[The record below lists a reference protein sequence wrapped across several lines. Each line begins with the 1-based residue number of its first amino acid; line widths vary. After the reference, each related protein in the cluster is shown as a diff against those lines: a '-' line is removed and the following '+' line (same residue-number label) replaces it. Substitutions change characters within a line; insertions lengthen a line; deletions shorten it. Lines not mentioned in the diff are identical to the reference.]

1 MFYISNLAAG
11 LERGLDQPEF
21 LLEAVRPFE
30 GRAGIEIFLHY
41 HDDAYRRRV
50 EEAEDWLGSIPRTL
64 HGPFLHV
71 EASSEKNSVGQ
82 AYLFDAYRWAFERAE
97 RLGCREMVFHTH
109 QRVIEEAEKRRAQ
122 QNVRDNLSALIRM
135 GSEHGVT
142 LLIENL
148 GIQTSGVSLFDEND
162 FFQLIHDFPRA
173 GCLIDTG
180 HLNVAGWDT
189 ARVIEALAGRI
200 CAYHLHNND
209 GRTDSHRPI
218 GEGNFDFPAFY
229 QLYRRFTP
237 EAGLTLEYGDGPD
250 ITPLRLAEDLQC
262 VIAGVSDR

>member
-30 GRAGIEIFLHY
+30 GRAGIELFLHY
-41 HDDAYRRRV
+41 HDEGYRRRA
-50 EEAEDWLGSIPRTL
+50 EAAANWLGALPRTV

-82 AYLFDAYRWAFERAE
+82 EYLFEAYSWAFETAE

-109 QRVIEEAEKRRAQ
+109 QRVIGAEEKRRAQ
-122 QNVRDNLSALIRM
+122 QNVRDNLDALIRM
-135 GSEHGVT
+135 GRGHGVT

-148 GIQTSGVSLFDEND
+148 GIQTSGVSLFDEDD
-162 FFQLIHDFPRA
+162 FCALIRDFPQA

-200 CAYHLHNND
+200 RAYHLHDND

-218 GEGNFDFPAFY
+218 GEGTFNFPAFY

-237 EAGLTLEYGDGPD
+237 DAGLTLEYGDGAD
-250 ITPLRLAEDLQC
+250 IIPRRLAEDLQS
-262 VIAGVSDR
+262 VIAGVSER